1 MWVAVKP
8 LLSSLVA
15 LLALGLGPLNHDS
28 GGDYG
33 NGNDQR
39 RCHNGQNC
47 RGSFSP
53 GPFEDSPVD
62 AFNGNCLPGATCYY
76 DGRQGQEPS

>member
-1 MWVAVKP
+1 MRKLIAGGLVV
-8 LLSSLVA
+8 SSLLIGTA
-15 LLALGLGPLNHDS
+15 AYSYDD

-39 RCHNGQNC
+39 RCHNGENC

-53 GPFEDSPVD
+53 GPFDRSPVD
-62 AFNGNCLPGATCYY
+62 AFNNNCFPGATCYY
-76 DGRQGQEPS
+76 GSTTTTTGK